1 MDKYQ
6 YAQKENKVIKKKK
19 RTKTSQPSINCDI
32 RGSVNNHV
40 LISIKMRFR

>member
-6 YAQKENKVIKKKK
+6 YAQKENKVIKKKI
-19 RTKTSQPSINCDI
+19 TKTSQPTINCDI